1 MVFIISSPSTVNLS
15 YAKKK
20 ALKTLSEKRFS
31 KSQKAFKRKNFGG
44 KFEGTN
50 IYYAE

>member
-20 ALKTLSEKRFS
+20 SFKNTVVMLEKRFS
-31 KSQKAFKRKNFGG
+31 KSRKAFKRKNFGG
-44 KFEGTN
+44 KFEGT
-50 IYYAE
+50 